1 MDTRFVTQ
9 QAAGNQTLQRL
20 ILAQMIA
27 LLLKLPLRLAETAVT
42 MNYGYEVLPNLG
54 IARAG

>member
-1 MDTRFVTQ
+1 MTQ